1 MINTCSHLLVEV
13 FKDSFNVL
21 VLPDEFHSSLW
32 TNASDGVAVV
42 TSQQDAQVNELKTQI
57 KLYWLTGY
65 NDEAASS
72 G

>member
-21 VLPDEFHSSLW
+21 VLLDEFHSSLW
-32 TNASDGVAVV
+32 TDAFDGVAVV
-42 TSQQDAQVNELKTQI
+42 TSQQDAQVNELKTHI

-65 NDEAASS
+65 NYEAAS
-72 G
+72 GR